1 MENDR
6 KKWVNL
12 SLVAAA
18 VLLGYIITSLLH
30 HLSGTFDLEA
40 RIRNFE
46 LWVLGAGVLAGI
58 LLFVLLSRHQKTN
71 QFMDEVA
78 LELSRVTW
86 PTQKDT
92 SRATI
97 VVVIMVLISGAIL
110 GLFDTL
116 WTWALKFVL

>member
-6 KKWVNL
+6 RKWVNL
-12 SLVAAA
+12 SYVVAAA
-18 VLLGYIITSLLH
+18 LLGYIVTELANH
-30 HLSGTFDLEA
+30 ASGVFDLEA
-40 RIRNFE
+40 RVRHFE
-46 LWVLGAGVLAGI
+46 LWARGAGVLCGA
-58 LLFVLLSRHQKTN
+58 LLFLFLVRHQKTN
-71 QFMDEVA
+71 QFMDEAA

-92 SRATI
+92 YRATI

-110 GLFDTL
+110 GAFDAL